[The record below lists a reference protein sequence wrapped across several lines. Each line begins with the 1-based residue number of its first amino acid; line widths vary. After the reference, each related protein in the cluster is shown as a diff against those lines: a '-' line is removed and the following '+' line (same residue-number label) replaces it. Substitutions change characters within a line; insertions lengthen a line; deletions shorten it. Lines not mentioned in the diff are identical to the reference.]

1 MTSSLL
7 KEKSTPFSRD
17 IAVKLSP
24 SISSH
29 TFSLLRIT
37 TFFSILPQRAI
48 YTPFSMNKRYRLQKQ
63 QLCSESFGHFVVKVR
78 LSNPSAIV
86 GVIFSIRQPSG
97 RCRQG
102 MPDRSAFSHNASL
115 KLLPILCPVSVH
127 FRYRTLSIVS
137 SEIASVPSVQI
148 S

>member
-37 TFFSILPQRAI
+37 TFFSILHQRAI

-63 QLCSESFGHFVVKVR
+63 QLCSESFGHFVVKVG

-86 GVIFSIRQPSG
+86 GVMFSIRQPSG

-102 MPDRSAFSHNASL
+102 MPDRHAFSHNRSL
-115 KLLPILCPVSVH
+115 NLVRLVH
-127 FRYRTLSIVS
+127 PPNVNSR
-137 SEIASVPSVQI
+137 
-148 S
+148 

>member
-37 TFFSILPQRAI
+37 TFFSIIHQRAI
-48 YTPFSMNKRYRLQKQ
+48 YTPFSMSKRYRLQKQ
-63 QLCSESFGHFVVKVR
+63 QLCSESFGHFVVKVC
-78 LSNPSAIV
+78 LSNPSVIV
-86 GVIFSIRQPSG
+86 GVIFLIRQPG
-97 RCRQG
+97 RCRQD

-115 KLLPILCPVSVH
+115 KLLPILCPVS
-127 FRYRTLSIVS
+127 
-137 SEIASVPSVQI
+137 
-148 S
+148 